1 MCSREAK
8 MSTKKAHALAGRC
21 ASRPRGSWPSKCC
34 TVLIPRRW
42 GSYGIKRSKIF
53 DARPCP
59 PVFPELPKAF
69 SSGAPRSPAHRG
81 AASPCHALPC
91 LAFWQVSRGS
101 NADRRARGPRL
112 GDGHPIRQQRLRS
125 ARLHRAAG
133 EPQGR
138 TSERTSASPTLSARR
153 RRGRRTCPERAPGR
167 HQHVRGHLKPPR
179 SRSRP
184 GRGRSGVI
192 DARPV

>member
-1 MCSREAK
+1 

-69 SSGAPRSPAHRG
+69 SSGAPRSPA
-81 AASPCHALPC
+81 AAPP
-91 LAFWQVSRGS
+91 V
-101 NADRRARGPRL
+101 
-112 GDGHPIRQQRLRS
+112 RQNKRQLKW
-125 ARLHRAAG
+125 
-133 EPQGR
+133 
-138 TSERTSASPTLSARR
+138 SEEGT
-153 RRGRRTCPERAPGR
+153 
-167 HQHVRGHLKPPR
+167 
-179 SRSRP
+179 
-184 GRGRSGVI
+184 
-192 DARPV
+192 